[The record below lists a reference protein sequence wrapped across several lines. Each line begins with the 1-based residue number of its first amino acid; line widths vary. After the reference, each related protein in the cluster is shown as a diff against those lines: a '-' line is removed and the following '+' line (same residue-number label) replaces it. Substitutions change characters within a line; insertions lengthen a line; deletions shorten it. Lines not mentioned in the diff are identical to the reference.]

1 MIFTL
6 LSPLFV
12 LLALFFVVLFL
23 VFKSCARRSYRVTRR
38 NPEDEQPWQYTISV
52 LAAWL
57 PLLGV
62 VVFVL
67 LAVVS
72 WAN

>member
-1 MIFTL
+1 MIFA
-6 LSPLFV
+6 
-12 LLALFFVVLFL
+12 LLALFFVVLSL
-23 VFKSCARRSYRVTRR
+23 VFKSCAQRSYRVTRR

-57 PLLGV
+57 SLLGI

>member
-12 LLALFFVVLFL
+12 LLALFFVALFL
-23 VFKSCARRSYRVTRR
+23 VFKSLARRSYRVTRR
-38 NPEDEQPWQYTISV
+38 NPEDEQPLQYTISV

-57 PLLGV
+57 SLLGV

>member
-1 MIFTL
+1 MIYPL
-6 LSPLFV
+6 LSVLFASM
-12 LLALFFVVLFL
+12 ALFFVVLFL
-23 VFKSCARRSYRVTRR
+23 VFKSCAQSSYRVTRR

-57 PLLGV
+57 SLLGV

>member
-38 NPEDEQPWQYTISV
+38 NPEDDQPWQYTISV

-57 PLLGV
+57 SLLGV

>member
-1 MIFTL
+1 MIFNL
-6 LSPLFV
+6 LAPMFV
-12 LLALFFVVLFL
+12 MIALFFLALFL

-57 PLLGV
+57 SLLGV

>member
-57 PLLGV
+57 SLLGV